1 MSRALLLFAALL
13 LLVALASA
21 QEINIAI
28 GLGGRPAPKTIFEEI
43 DDARERQAFRE
54 LWNAAPRAQI
64 DLATRYVEQYPRSIV
79 LREAYELAAR
89 AYIAEGDLARGLTW
103 AQRALRLM
111 PENPFLLVAVA
122 DTAAKQ
128 RDMDLAVTSA
138 RDALRYLEHAERPS
152 HFSTQAWPRVRDG
165 MRATALFVQGRV
177 AAVRGQYK
185 DAEQSLLASLTLN
198 PDDMEALYTIGVVRM
213 AVGADEGAARAF
225 AHVARAGGP
234 LESAAGDSLR
244 VLYARRPG
252 DAGTS
257 FDAWRAGLTWNPPEA
272 PVPATRTPEPGRYA
286 GSQACRE
293 CHAHASTTWES
304 TGMARMFRAYRPA
317 DVIGDFSGTQVV
329 SDQAR
334 AVKDGAR
341 HFIEIRR
348 GDNNEWIRYPVDYV
362 IGSKWQQAYATRLP
376 DSRLLV
382 FPIQYSRLRSAWVN
396 YWGLV
401 DAPGSPRTDIAQ
413 FHRAPADAVYQTSCA
428 PCHTSQLSFAKGAV
442 EPAAAAFRE
451 GGINCEMCHGPSL
464 DHVER
469 LKSGVTSRAGAA
481 TPVSFRRLPADRYVA
496 VCAQCHA
503 QSAIHDAQPGGAVN
517 YSEAGDPVRT
527 YAVELPSAFS
537 RKAMYRDG
545 RYRATTFISEA
556 FARSQCFRKGNA
568 TCGSCHDPH
577 PSNAA
582 QNPNS
587 LKFAPDADA
596 MCVQCHTTLGEKPER
611 HTRHAANTEASR
623 CVSCHMPRIM
633 EALLFQARSHE
644 IDDIPDAEMTERF
657 GDADSPNAC
666 VSCHADRDAA
676 WLRTSL
682 AAFRPAK

>member
-1 MSRALLLFAALL
+1 MSRALTLFAALL

-21 QEINIAI
+21 QEVNVAV

-43 DDARERQAFRE
+43 DDTRERQAFRE
-54 LWNAAPRAQI
+54 LWNAAPREQI
-64 DLATRYVEQYPRSIV
+64 DLSMRYVEQYPRSIV

-128 RDMDLAVTSA
+128 RDLDLAVTSA
-138 RDALRYLEHAERPS
+138 RDALRYLERAERPS
-152 HFSTQAWPRVRDG
+152 HFSTQAWPQVRDG
-165 MRATALFVQGRV
+165 LRAAALFVQGRV

-185 DAEQSLLASLTLN
+185 DAEQSLLSSLTLN
-198 PDDMEALYTIGVVRM
+198 PNDLEALYTIGVVRM

-234 LESAAGDSLR
+234 LESAATASLR
-244 VLYARRPG
+244 VLYARRGG

-257 FDAWRAGLTWNPPEA
+257 FDDWRDGLKWSPPEA
-272 PVPATRTPEPGRYA
+272 PVPVTRTHEAGRYA

-293 CHAHASTTWES
+293 CHARAYATWES
-304 TGMARMFRAYRPA
+304 TGMARMFRAYQPA

-329 SDQAR
+329 SDHAR
-334 AVKDGAR
+334 AVKEGTR

-348 GDNNEWIRYPVDYV
+348 GDNNEWVRYPVDYV

-413 FHRAPADAVYQTSCA
+413 FHRAPADGVYQTSCA

-469 LKSGVTSRAGAA
+469 LKSGVTLRSGVA
-481 TPVSFRRLPADRYVA
+481 TPVSFRKLPADRYVA

-587 LKFAPDADA
+587 LKFGPDADA
-596 MCVQCHTTLGEKPER
+596 MCVQCHTTLRETPER

-657 GDADSPNAC
+657 GSTDSPNAC
-666 VSCHADRDAA
+666 QSCHADRDGA